1 MADIISEEATK
12 PFEDAPNQVTVNS
25 EQFEIQDSSVDEF
38 LLDGLL
44 DVADDAAIWVFGV
57 GGPA

>member
-1 MADIISEEATK
+1 VADIISEEATK
-12 PFEDAPNQVTVNS
+12 PFEDVPNQVTVNS
-25 EQFEIQDSSVDEF
+25 EQSEIQDSSCDGFFFE
-38 LLDGLL
+38 GLL

>member
-12 PFEDAPNQVTVNS
+12 PFEDVPNQVTVNS
-25 EQFEIQDSSVDEF
+25 EQLEVQDSSYDD
-38 LLDGLL
+38 LDLKGLL

>member
-1 MADIISEEATK
+1 VADIISEEATK
-12 PFEDAPNQVTVNS
+12 PFEDVPNQVTVNS
-25 EQFEIQDSSVDEF
+25 EQLEVQDSSFDDLVLE
-38 LLDGLL
+38 GLL

>member
-12 PFEDAPNQVTVNS
+12 PFEDVPNQVTVNS

>member
-12 PFEDAPNQVTVNS
+12 PFEDVPNQVTVNS
-25 EQFEIQDSSVDEF
+25 EQLEVQDSSYDDIVLE
-38 LLDGLL
+38 GLL

>member
-12 PFEDAPNQVTVNS
+12 PFEDVPNQVTLNS
-25 EQFEIQDSSVDEF
+25 EQLEVQDSLYDDLV
-38 LLDGLL
+38 LKGLL
-44 DVADDAAIWVFGV
+44 DAADDAAIWVFGV